1 MALSLLD
8 YLMNCIEACRCLDLS
23 HNLFGLLWVIKLD
36 GKMQISVR
44 KKSVWKIE
52 GLTSSEDTPVVDP
65 EVVVAL
71 F

>member
-8 YLMNCIEACRCLDLS
+8 YLMNCIETRGCLDFS
-23 HNLFGLLWVIKLD
+23 HNLFGLLWVIELD
-36 GKMQISVR
+36 GKSQNYVR
-44 KKSVWKIE
+44 KGLCLKIE